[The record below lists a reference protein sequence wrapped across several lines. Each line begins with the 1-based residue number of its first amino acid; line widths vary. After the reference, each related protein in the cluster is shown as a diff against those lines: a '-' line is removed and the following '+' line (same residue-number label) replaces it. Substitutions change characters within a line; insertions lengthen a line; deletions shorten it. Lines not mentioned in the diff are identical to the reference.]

1 VDAASPGRGGGG
13 EPSRISVPSPIRGR
27 AIIRCYARFE
37 RVAADSGLA
46 RKPWLTPMEFLREA
60 LERLPIP
67 RTAAGVLT
75 GLFELARFSDRA
87 LGSRERGQ
95 ALDALDEIKTAIEER
110 PADAVAR

>member
-1 VDAASPGRGGGG
+1 
-13 EPSRISVPSPIRGR
+13 
-27 AIIRCYARFE
+27 
-37 RVAADSGLA
+37 VAADSGLA

-67 RTAAGVLT
+67 RAAAGVLT

-110 PADAVAR
+110 AADAVAR